1 MTLRLTVTPG
11 TTVEVRVQMGH
22 NSFCIEGVD
31 ETTHAKDHVQEG
43 GVASSPFGGGVAL
56 DYETKQHIKNTIQP
70 FVGCQ
75 ARGAS
80 QDLQVGARSDP
91 INLRTKWRSVSCN
104 R

>member
-1 MTLRLTVTPG
+1 
-11 TTVEVRVQMGH
+11 MGH

-56 DYETKQHIKNTIQP
+56 DYETKQHIKNTIRP
-70 FVGCQ
+70 FVGGH

-91 INLRTKWRSVSCN
+91 IKLAHNADQWRSVSCN